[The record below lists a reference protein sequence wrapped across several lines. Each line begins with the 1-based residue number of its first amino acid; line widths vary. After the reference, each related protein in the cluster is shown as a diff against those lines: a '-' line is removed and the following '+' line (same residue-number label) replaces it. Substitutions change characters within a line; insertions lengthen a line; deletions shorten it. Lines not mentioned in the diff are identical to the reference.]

1 MTRDLINRAC
11 VWSLHKKPKMEELR
25 GLPGG
30 RARMLACITRLQ
42 PAGGQRPFAQGL
54 ALCISRFPRLLT
66 QSLNI
71 LCNKPVTQGAS
82 GLLVFCE
89 PLQQINGTPAGG
101 CGDLRLTAGWSKAR
115 VISGAC
121 SWHLKWR
128 TVLGHEALPLWNP
141 MDSQAVSRKV
151 QADHRGNA
159 GLIPD
164 HHNKSII
171 TGK

>member
-1 MTRDLINRAC
+1 MAEPECLL
-11 VWSLHKKPKMEELR
+11 VSL
-25 GLPGG
+25 GSS
-30 RARMLACITRLQ
+30 LQ
-42 PAGGQRPFAQGL
+42 EGSHPFAQGL

-89 PLQQINGTPAGG
+89 LLQQINGTPAGG
-101 CGDLRLTAGWSKAR
+101 CGDLRLTAGWSEAR

-121 SWHLKWR
+121 RWHLKWR
-128 TVLGHEALPLWNP
+128 TVLGHGALPLWNP

-159 GLIPD
+159 GPTPD